1 MVRVTGIEQ
10 QPQRVAFASK
20 YAKVGDLRIA
30 YEIRGSGP
38 VLVMAGT
45 SFTNQEA
52 LLDDPGAAMF
62 IKGLARFA
70 TLVRFDVIG
79 VGGSDRPASEKDV
92 PSLSDQLLAVLDA
105 AEVEDA
111 TIMALL
117 QGGPRVVEFVVRN
130 PERAA
135 GLILWNTTARMLRD
149 EDYEIGLDPAAYDQ
163 LAVLVLDQWG
173 TVSVAQMN
181 LPSRM
186 GDERFLEW
194 YLRYMRGSATPR
206 QVEVNLREARD
217 DDVRSLLAQVP
228 VPTLVMARSGY
239 VAIPSSHGR
248 YIADHIPD
256 ARFVEVPGSDGPIYW
271 ETPELILE
279 HLERFVTGTVQTS
292 HARPETLT
300 LLFTDIVGSTEMA
313 MEKGDSGWSLLLSQH
328 DEVSAK
334 WIDALHGRV
343 VKHMGDGVFAE
354 FSSPSLALRAAGSLR
369 YDLRRL
375 GIEVRI
381 GIHTAEVERRGDD
394 LEGLGVVVARRIM
407 ESASGGEILVSRT
420 VCDLLTGSQL
430 HFEDAG
436 KHPLKGLGGEWH
448 LYRHV

>member
-1 MVRVTGIEQ
+1 MVQVTGIEQ

-20 YAKVGDLRIA
+20 YARVGDLRIA
-30 YEIRGSGP
+30 YEIRGNGP

-79 VGGSDRPASEKDV
+79 VGGSDRPASELDV

-105 AEVEDA
+105 SEVEDA
-111 TIMALL
+111 TIMSLL
-117 QGGPRVVEFVVRN
+117 QGGSRVIEFVVRH

-135 GLILWNTTARMLRD
+135 GLILWNTSARILRD
-149 EDYEIGLDPAAYDQ
+149 EDYDIGLDPAAYDQ
-163 LAVLVLDQWG
+163 MAGLLLDQWG
-173 TVSVAQMN
+173 TVSVARMN
-181 LPSRM
+181 LPSRV

-206 QVEVNLREARD
+206 QVEANLREARD
-217 DDVRSLLAQVP
+217 DDVRALLPQVP
-228 VPTLVMARSGY
+228 VPTLVMARSDY
-239 VAIPSSHGR
+239 VAVPSSHGR
-248 YIADHIPD
+248 YIAEHIPD
-256 ARFVEVPGSDGPIYW
+256 ARFVEIPGSDGPIYW
-271 ETPELILE
+271 ETPELILQ

-313 MEKGDSGWSLLLSQH
+313 TEKGDSAWSLLLSQH
-328 DEVSAK
+328 DDVSAR
-334 WIDALHGRV
+334 WVDALAGRV
-343 VKHMGDGVFAE
+343 VKHMGDGIFAE
-354 FSSPSLALRAAGSLR
+354 FPSPSLALRAAGSLR

-375 GIEVRI
+375 GIDVRI
-381 GIHTAEVERRGDD
+381 GVHTAEVERRGDD

-436 KHPLKGLGGEWH
+436 KHQLKGLGGEWH
-448 LYRHV
+448 LYRQV